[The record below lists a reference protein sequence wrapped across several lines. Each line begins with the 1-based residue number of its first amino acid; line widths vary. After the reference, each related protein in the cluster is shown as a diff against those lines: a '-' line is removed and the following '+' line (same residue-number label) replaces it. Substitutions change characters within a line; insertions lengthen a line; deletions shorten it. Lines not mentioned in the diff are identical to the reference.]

1 MRGYHSAAA
10 PHKLA
15 LGPHMQTIIEW
26 FNNTWVVGILGG
38 VLSGLIVN
46 YVSRLFLSKK
56 ENREYLQKIFSAN
69 REVIYSIRPG
79 ISEGV
84 IPKPE
89 TVEALIVATARKYS
103 VNREDVYGPSEITQ
117 ELTKE
122 VMDSSFISSQL
133 KQEYCDRLLSIIPA
147 KVTAEVGE
155 QKSSAPIEV
164 RIVSQQRR
172 ERTVERMSMVMG
184 LFTGLMSVVFAMFT
198 ITKDTGA
205 LSRLSDSFERT
216 GVFLPLLVAMVTL
229 AMSVAV
235 LPIMKEL
242 LVVKRKLRGK
252 EDSEPNSQPEDLTL
266 CSSGPP
272 SADAELKR

>member
-1 MRGYHSAAA
+1 
-10 PHKLA
+10 
-15 LGPHMQTIIEW
+15 MQTIIEW

-89 TVEALIVATARKYS
+89 TVEALIIATARKYS

-133 KQEYCDRLLSIIPA
+133 KQEYCDRLLSIIPT

-155 QKSSAPIEV
+155 QKSSAPIEF

-172 ERTVERMSMVMG
+172 ERTVERMSMVLG

-198 ITKDTGA
+198 FTKDTGA
-205 LSRLSDSFERT
+205 LSRLADSFERT
-216 GVFLPLLVAMVTL
+216 GVFLPLLVAMVAL
-229 AMSVAV
+229 GMSVAV
-235 LPIMKEL
+235 LPSMKEL
-242 LVVKRKLRGK
+242 LEVKRKLRGK
-252 EDSEPNSQPEDLTL
+252 EAGEPDSEPNDLTL
-266 CSSGPP
+266 RSSGPP
-272 SADAELKR
+272 SASAELKR

>member
-1 MRGYHSAAA
+1 
-10 PHKLA
+10 
-15 LGPHMQTIIEW
+15 MQTIIDW

-38 VLSGLIVN
+38 IFSGLIVN

-89 TVEALIVATARKYS
+89 TVEALIIATARKYS

-147 KVTAEVGE
+147 KVTTEIGE
-155 QKSSAPIEV
+155 QESSAPIEV

-172 ERTVERMSMVMG
+172 ERTVERMSMVLG
-184 LFTGLMSVVFAMFT
+184 LFTGLMSVVFGMFT

-205 LSRLSDSFERT
+205 LSKLADSFERT
-216 GVFLPLLVAMVTL
+216 GVFLPLLVAMVAL
-229 AMSVAV
+229 VMSVAV

-242 LVVKRKLRGK
+242 LEVKRRLRGK
-252 EDSEPNSQPEDLTL
+252 VDSESDAEPKDLTL
-266 CSSGPP
+266 RSSGPS
-272 SADAELKR
+272 SASAEFKR